1 MSTPPDPDYPP
12 LLQEQ
17 RIVLRA
23 YAAEHGRRW
32 KEYLLAE
39 WIKAT
44 ADPLLHRLRN
54 THGPTWLLAYRLDTA
69 GGGARHGPDGAVAQ
83 SPPGAPGRR
92 RRAPAQH

>member
-1 MSTPPDPDYPP
+1 MSTPSDPDYPP
-12 LLQEQ
+12 LLHEQ

-32 KEYLLAE
+32 KECLLAE

-54 THGPTWLLAYRLDTA
+54 THGPSWLLAYRLDTA
-69 GGGARHGPDGAVAQ
+69 SGAGHGPGDAVAR
-83 SPPGAPGRR
+83 SLRRAPRR
-92 RRAPAQH
+92 HRRAPAQH

>member
-1 MSTPPDPDYPP
+1 MSTPSDPDYP
-12 LLQEQ
+12 LLLHEQ

-23 YAAEHGRRW
+23 SAAEHGRRW

-54 THGPTWLLAYRLDTA
+54 THGPSWLLAYRLDTA
-69 GGGARHGPDGAVAQ
+69 SGAGRGPGDAVAR
-83 SPPGAPGRR
+83 SLRRAPGRH
-92 RRAPAQH
+92 RRAPVPP